1 MTSWS
6 WYPSTAQPQ
15 TDVSPPFTVCKHTSP
30 HMQRLTFQ
38 WSSTSSAQSA
48 MFHFQLWTM
57 YLSAQI
63 QLVRLLL
70 IKLQCHS
77 SLSFPSWT
85 SYSRCLQVRIYLL
98 SPTLISLYNQLPILF
113 RTWILQTATTV
124 HQPTEAAYHKSGGY
138 LWWQPVPVTP
148 AEWFTWS
155 CAQYLL
161 HPQHRWSCSLSL
173 SKLKVQLLADLSDD
187 QWATYQG
194 EVYIHCWE
202 LMCTCIC
209 SCIRVCLFSKR
220 KKEGT
225 IILAGLW
232 FGTSKAYMLT
242 YLQQL
247 AISLRTLEQDGT
259 FCY

>member
-1 MTSWS
+1 MTVKSRLGAQMQTQRQAITTVMMVLVLRVTKGQAITTVPTFLLPLVMPSSILEHRSQQMLVSYWWQHMSVDISFQRVQQMTSWS

-30 HMQRLTFQ
+30 HMKRLTFQ

-98 SPTLISLYNQLPILF
+98 SPTLISL
-113 RTWILQTATTV
+113 
-124 HQPTEAAYHKSGGY
+124 
-138 LWWQPVPVTP
+138 
-148 AEWFTWS
+148 
-155 CAQYLL
+155 
-161 HPQHRWSCSLSL
+161 
-173 SKLKVQLLADLSDD
+173 
-187 QWATYQG
+187 
-194 EVYIHCWE
+194 
-202 LMCTCIC
+202 
-209 SCIRVCLFSKR
+209 
-220 KKEGT
+220 
-225 IILAGLW
+225 
-232 FGTSKAYMLT
+232 
-242 YLQQL
+242 
-247 AISLRTLEQDGT
+247 
-259 FCY
+259 